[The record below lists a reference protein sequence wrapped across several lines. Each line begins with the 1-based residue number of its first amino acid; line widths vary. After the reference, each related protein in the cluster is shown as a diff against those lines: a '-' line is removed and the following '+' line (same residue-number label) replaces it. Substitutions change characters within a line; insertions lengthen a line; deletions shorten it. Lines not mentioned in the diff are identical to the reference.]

1 MIFLFLGDLVK
12 FYVRIGDNV
21 LDMINVY
28 NLLLVEVKKLFI
40 DVGICLLKV
49 KGIYFYVRKLIV
61 IINNIKKI
69 LFYYSIF

>member
-40 DVGICLLKV
+40 DVGICFLKV